1 MAIPFELTLKTGFAF
16 DVKEYKNIKFYD
28 TIEALNRPD
37 FETEIEIKE
46 NNDVLLNII
55 SDYDVKVEID
65 GLDGTLSE
73 IIKHEDG
80 YYISKRNQDIK
91 IFSYDNFP
99 LPPGYYVLSVE
110 VNKEKY
116 YTSFKVLPLHINEKD
131 WQYMAD
137 VVFQQLKIL
146 AVEVVRKKFFISR
159 YNFNKEINF
168 ELWLKMQIINASF
181 NKVMAALDDLASK
194 PHNKISKKYVK
205 FFCEDVIQEDRK
217 SNKLNNKNKNPFIYQ
232 IGLKKYLD
240 HDLSENRYVKKIVL
254 ELDDLISE
262 FLRQVSEEYKFL
274 DDSIKKNNYDND
286 RNKTDNQRKKEALN
300 LLLEFRAKGKKINY
314 IINNLKSHVNV
325 LSDSREELKNAYGDF
340 MFKDVDDDWY
350 NNIDI
355 YKILIKINEDGSI
368 ESRVECGDDENT
380 FNVYFKNNDIVNI
393 MESNIR

>member
-28 TIEALNRPD
+28 TVEALNRPD

-55 SDYDVKVEID
+55 SDYDVKVEMD

-137 VVFQQLKIL
+137 VVLQQLKIL

-240 HDLSENRYVKKIVL
+240 YDLSENRYVKKL
-254 ELDDLISE
+254 
-262 FLRQVSEEYKFL
+262 Y
-274 DDSIKKNNYDND
+274 
-286 RNKTDNQRKKEALN
+286 
-300 LLLEFRAKGKKINY
+300 
-314 IINNLKSHVNV
+314 
-325 LSDSREELKNAYGDF
+325 
-340 MFKDVDDDWY
+340 
-350 NNIDI
+350 
-355 YKILIKINEDGSI
+355 
-368 ESRVECGDDENT
+368 
-380 FNVYFKNNDIVNI
+380 
-393 MESNIR
+393 